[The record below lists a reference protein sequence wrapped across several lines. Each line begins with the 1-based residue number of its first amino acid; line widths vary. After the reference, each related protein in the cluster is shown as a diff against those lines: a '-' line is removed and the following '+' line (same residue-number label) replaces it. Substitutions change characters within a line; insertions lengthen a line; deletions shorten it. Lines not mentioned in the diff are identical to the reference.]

1 MDAASPEFAGHLLGI
16 DWDEAFRA
24 FLLHYSSVTWAFLL
38 DLFVDYCVY
47 LVCALGLFVLFAAG
61 QYSLGHAG
69 LVGITAYA
77 TGILVV
83 EFGIPFWPSL
93 PLSGLGGLLAGLIYY
108 CLLGARLSGF
118 YLAISTFA
126 VGEALVILWL
136 NSGYLGGA
144 LGFHGIPLRSVW
156 STVLPVVAVVLF
168 LLWRLEK
175 SRFWLAFQAV
185 RENEAV
191 AGAMGVNVA
200 GTKMLAWSLAG
211 SLTGIGG
218 NLWAHR
224 VTIIAPPDFSL
235 HLTFILLLGV
245 LLGGMRTFWG
255 TVFGGAFV
263 YFVPWL
269 TTTDEPRYRLML
281 YGLTIILLMIFR
293 PGGLMP
299 AGGPSKRSV
308 QDLRRIAS
316 TAVETPKRS
325 RTADHKPRQG
335 R

>member
-1 MDAASPEFAGHLLGI
+1 MDAASPEIAGQLLGI
-16 DWDEAFRA
+16 DWDQAIRA

-47 LVCALGLFVLFAAG
+47 LVSALGLFVLFAAG

-77 TGILVV
+77 TGVLVV
-83 EFGIPFWPSL
+83 EIGTPFWLSL
-93 PLSGLGGLLAGLIYY
+93 PLSGLAGLLAGLAYY

-126 VGEALVILWL
+126 VGEALVTVWL

-144 LGFHGIPLRSVW
+144 LGFHGIPLRSGW
-156 STVLPVVAVVLF
+156 STVLPVVALALF
-168 LLWRLEK
+168 LLWRLER
-175 SRFWLAFQAV
+175 SRFWLAFLAV
-185 RENEAV
+185 RESEAV

-211 SLTGIGG
+211 FLTGLGG

-224 VTIIAPPDFSL
+224 VTIIAPTDFSL
-235 HLTFILLLGV
+235 HLTFMLLLGV
-245 LLGGMRTFWG
+245 LLGGVRTFWG
-255 TVFGGAFV
+255 TVLGGAFV

-269 TTTDEPRYRLML
+269 TTTDDPRYRLML
-281 YGLTIILLMIFR
+281 YGLTIVVLMIFR

-299 AGGPSKRSV
+299 AGTPAKRSAK
-308 QDLRRIAS
+308 DLRRMAS
-316 TAVETPKRS
+316 PPGGGPEES
-325 RTADHKPRQG
+325 RAAG
-335 R
+335 RERRKGP